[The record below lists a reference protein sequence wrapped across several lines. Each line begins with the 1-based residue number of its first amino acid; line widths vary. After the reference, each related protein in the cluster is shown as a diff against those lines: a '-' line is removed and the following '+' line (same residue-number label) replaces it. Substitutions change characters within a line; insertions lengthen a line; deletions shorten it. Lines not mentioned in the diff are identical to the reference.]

1 MKFHPIMYRILL
13 RPQIETE
20 TESGIVISYDKR
32 RVAVDC
38 EIGEVVYIGE
48 QAFKQFG
55 YDAPPIAVGDLV
67 YYSKYGARVMDINGE
82 LMVACNDEDIILKGI
97 KDE

>member
-1 MKFHPIMYRILL
+1 MKFLPIMYRILL

-32 RVAVDC
+32 KIAVDC

-48 QAFKQFG
+48 SAFKQFG
-55 YDAPPIAVGDLV
+55 YDEPPIKVGDQV

-82 LMVACNDEDIILKGI
+82 MMIACNDEDIILKGVQ
-97 KDE
+97 E